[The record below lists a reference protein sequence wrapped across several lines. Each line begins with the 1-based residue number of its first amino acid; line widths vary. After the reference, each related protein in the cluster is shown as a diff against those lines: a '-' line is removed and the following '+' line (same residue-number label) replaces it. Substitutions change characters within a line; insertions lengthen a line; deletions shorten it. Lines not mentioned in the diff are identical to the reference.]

1 MMYSNIDNSILSKI
15 DELRIKA
22 ASEKPDI
29 IVLAEIKPKHGKV
42 PDQATINIPGYTF
55 HSSNLEDPH
64 TRGTCIYVRNHF
76 KSTAVTVRGH
86 NFKDC
91 TTTKIT
97 GRNNLNILIQ
107 CIYRSGTPD
116 TAVQHDDDMFK
127 LIKET
132 TILPDYTKKIIV
144 GDFNLNR
151 ISWSPDPTN
160 PIVPE
165 NISENSPEQKF
176 LECIRDTFLVQHI
189 TEPTRYRAGNQPT
202 CDDLIFSSCETDISD
217 VTYDASFGKS
227 DHITLTCNINTQLQ
241 PAEAKR
247 SVYKYDKA
255 DFSKMRDMFKIDW
268 NEKLRDKSTEESM
281 QIFEEIYHQAVDEC
295 VPKTEVGADGRS
307 KPIWMTRHAFR
318 KVKRKYSSWI
328 RYLNTKQG
336 EDYLDYISKRNQ
348 SAHAIKQARKEFEK
362 AIAKDCRKNPKGVW
376 NYMKST
382 QKIKTK
388 IPNLKKSDGSYT
400 TSDEEIA
407 EVLNQQYFSVFTKE
421 NLSNIPNIP
430 LKELITEPL
439 CDIDI
444 KEEDVKKLLKNLLP
458 NKSPGLDG
466 LHPKVLREMA
476 DEISTPITT
485 IFRKSLSTGVLP
497 TKWLQA
503 VITPIF
509 KKGDRT
515 DASNYRPVSLTSIIC
530 KVLER
535 IIVIHILK
543 HLKDNELR
551 CKQQHGF
558 TPGKSVT
565 TNLIEAMN
573 VWTEALMHNIPIDI
587 LYMDY
592 AKAFDT
598 VPHQRLLRQVESFGI
613 TGKVLQWIR
622 SFLNNRQQKVKAN
635 GAESSWSPVLSGI
648 PQGSIMGPILFTLF
662 VNDLPQHI
670 NSLIS
675 MFADDTKLYLPL
687 TSDSSHDELI
697 ADLNYLQL
705 WAEQMQMKFHP
716 SKCKIMHMGR
726 NNPCKDY
733 VMKGSNNEPYTLEK
747 TECECDLGV
756 YIDSKLT
763 FTQHCQEKVNKANK
777 VLGYI
782 RHTFKHLNQDTFLLL
797 YKSLVRPHLE
807 FSSCIW
813 SPKYKYNIDSIER
826 VQRRATKLIPQLRD
840 LPYTERLQQ
849 LNLETLNY
857 RRTRADLL
865 ETYRIVTN
873 QHHVDTDCH
882 CSVCPTKSMLAP
894 TLSSIT
900 RGHSK
905 KMQIQPST
913 GARQNFFENRVC
925 KIWNNLSEKTVSSKN
940 VDIFKN
946 NLFNDIGNTRFNFV
960 FSY

>member
-1 MMYSNIDNSILSKI
+1 MYSNIDNSILSKI
-15 DELRIKA
+15 DELRTKA

-29 IVLAEIKPKHGKV
+29 IALGEIKPKHGKA
-42 PDQATINIPGYTF
+42 PDQTTINIPGYTL
-55 HSSNLEDPH
+55 HLSNLDEPH

-76 KSTAVTVRGH
+76 KSTSVTVPGH
-86 NFKDC
+86 SFKDC
-91 TTTKIT
+91 ISAKVT

-107 CIYRSGTPD
+107 CIYRSGSPD
-116 TAVQHDDDMFK
+116 TAVQHDDEMFK
-127 LIKET
+127 LLRET
-132 TILPDYTKKIIV
+132 SATPDYTKKIIV

-160 PIVPE
+160 PIVAE
-165 NISENSPEQKF
+165 NISENSPERKF

-189 TEPTRYRAGNQPT
+189 TDPTRYREGNQPT

-217 VTYDASFGKS
+217 ISYDPSIGKS
-227 DHITLTCNINTQLQ
+227 DHITLNCKINTMLQ
-241 PAEAKR
+241 PSATKR

-255 DFSKMRDMFKIDW
+255 DFANMREMFKVDW
-268 NEKLRDKSTEESM
+268 NEKLQGKTSEESM
-281 QIFEEIYHQAVDEC
+281 HIFEEIYRQAVDEC
-295 VPKTEVGADGRS
+295 VPKTEVGCDGRN

-336 EDYLDYISKRNQ
+336 EDYLDYVRKRNE
-348 SAHAIKQARKEFEK
+348 STHAIKQARKDFEA

-382 QKIKTK
+382 QKVKTK

-421 NLSNIPNIP
+421 NLNNIPDIP

-439 CDIDI
+439 SDIDI
-444 KEEDVKKLLKNLLP
+444 KEDDVKKLLKKLLP

-466 LHPKVLREMA
+466 LHPKVLKEVA
-476 DEISTPITT
+476 DEIATPITI

-497 TKWLQA
+497 AKWLQA

-509 KKGDRT
+509 KKGNRA

-530 KVLER
+530 KIQER
-535 IIVIHILK
+535 IIVIHILS
-543 HLKDNELR
+543 HLKENCLR
-551 CKQQHGF
+551 CCQQHGF

-565 TNLIEAMN
+565 TNLLEAMN

-613 TGKVLQWIR
+613 TGNVLQWIR
-622 SFLNNRQQKVKAN
+622 SFLHNRQQKVIAN

-662 VNDLPQHI
+662 VNDLPEKI
-670 NSLIS
+670 NSIIS
-675 MFADDTKLYLPL
+675 MFADDTKLFLPL
-687 TSDSSHDELI
+687 TSDSSHDEI
-697 ADLNYLQL
+697 VADLNYLQL
-705 WAEQMQMKFHP
+705 WAEKMQMKFHP
-716 SKCKIMHMGR
+716 SKCKIMHMGK
-726 NNPCKDY
+726 NNPRRDY
-733 VMKGSNNEPYTLEK
+733 VMKGTNNQEYTLET
-747 TECECDLGV
+747 TECERDLGV
-756 YIDSKLT
+756 YIDSKLQ

-782 RHTFKHLNQDTFLLL
+782 RHTFKNLNQDTFLLL

-807 FSSCIW
+807 FASCIW

-826 VQRRATKLIPQLRD
+826 VQRRATKLIPQIRNLS
-840 LPYTERLQQ
+840 YNERLQH
-849 LNLETLNY
+849 LNLETLSY
-857 RRTRADLL
+857 RRTRADLC
-865 ETYRIVTN
+865 ETYRILTN
-873 QHHVDTDCH
+873 QHHVNKDCH
-882 CSVCPTKSMLAP
+882 CTECPNKSMLVP
-894 TLSSIT
+894 TLSSVT
-900 RGHSK
+900 RGHSM

-913 GARQNFFENRVC
+913 GARQNFFESRVC
-925 KIWNNLSEKTVSSKN
+925 KIWNTLNDKTVSSKN
-940 VDIFKN
+940 INCFKN
-946 NLFNDIGNTRFNFV
+946 NLFKEIGNTRFNFV